1 MNTLARPTIPFPFK
15 SHCIINFICYSF
27 SDVATASGPT
37 SLPGR
42 LRVMTRLLGGVIGPD
57 KASALATTFPG
68 ICTPMEKVIC
78 YIKFNRSKIYAT
90 NLSYEPALYIP
101 MMKMSRQ
108 YPYIYLDVAISY
120 TSFCYR

>member
-68 ICTPMEKVIC
+68 ISVLQWK
-78 YIKFNRSKIYAT
+78 RSSAT
-90 NLSYEPALYIP
+90 SNLIGAKSMPRTSL
-101 MMKMSRQ
+101 MS
-108 YPYIYLDVAISY
+108 LLSIS
-120 TSFCYR
+120 R